1 MAVNRV
7 LYATQT
13 VRLTTNSVD
22 YSLPAQTAS
31 ADETIPQDDVL
42 VLGKLGGVAR
52 LQKDVATCKASIKIF
67 ALSDLTFSANAGSYT
82 EGTVHNMAAM
92 CTALEAQ
99 SRLGA
104 NASILVD
111 SNNLAGTTNQDDGFA
126 IAAICSSISVDA
138 AKGAFPTI
146 DLSFEGVGRLDTLN
160 MGVAGTLADTNGGD
174 GSIASGNPLT
184 SQNVDAAGA
193 TNDTVA
199 SLKFSYDMPT
209 EVLNALGGQI
219 QGNTTQ
225 VAATNKMFTKPPFKA
240 TMTADG
246 QGLANIAASSGWPTA
261 AYLDLE
267 STTGGNKCRFTI
279 VATGLAVSSKS
290 FSQNVGDVGATFNV
304 TAEGTDATFT
314 T

>member
-13 VRLTTNSVD
+13 VRLQTNSIW
-22 YSLPAQTAS
+22 YALPAQTAS

-52 LQKDVATCKASIKIF
+52 LQKDVATCKASVKIF
-67 ALSDLTFSANAGSYT
+67 ALSDLTMLTNTVSYT
-82 EGTVHNMAAM
+82 EGTVHNMAQM

-99 SRLGA
+99 SRLGV
-104 NASILVD
+104 NARIQVD
-111 SNNLAGTTNQDDGFA
+111 SAGLAGTTNQDDGFQ
-126 IAAICSSISVDA
+126 IDAICSSISVDA
-138 AKGAFPTI
+138 GKGAFPTL
-146 DLSFEGVGRLDTLN
+146 DFSFEGVGRLDTLA
-160 MGVAGTLADTNGGD
+160 MGTAGTLADTNGGD
-174 GSIASGNPLT
+174 TAITSGVPLT
-184 SQNVDAAGA
+184 SQNVDANGA

-219 QGNTTQ
+219 KGTTSQ
-225 VAATNKMFTKPPFKA
+225 VSATNKMFTKPPFKA
-240 TMTADG
+240 SMTADG
-246 QGLANIAASSGWPTA
+246 QGLTNIAAAWASA
-261 AYLDLE
+261 AYMDLE
-267 STTGGNKCRFTI
+267 STTGNNSCRFTI
-279 VATGLAVSSKS
+279 VSTGLAVSSQS

-314 T
+314 V